1 MKKSAKLFT
10 PVKIL
15 EFSSNRNHFAQH
27 GLHLNR
33 FGKGMLAKQISSLIY
48 KLSGKKTEKPISLK
62 FKMELNENA
71 AMHIANQEILILND
85 QCT

>member
-1 MKKSAKLFT
+1 
-10 PVKIL
+10 
-15 EFSSNRNHFAQH
+15 
-27 GLHLNR
+27 
-33 FGKGMLAKQISSLIY
+33 MLAKQISSLIY

-85 QCT
+85 QCTWSSKNTAWYSHLQNIN

>member
-1 MKKSAKLFT
+1 MRKTAKLFN

-15 EFSSNRNHFAQH
+15 ELSSNRNLFTQH

-33 FGKGMLAKQISSLIY
+33 FGKGLLAKHIASLIY
-48 KLSGKKTEKPISLK
+48 TLSGKKTEKPISLK
-62 FKMELNENA
+62 WKMELNENA
-71 AMHIANQEILILND
+71 TMHIANQEILTLND